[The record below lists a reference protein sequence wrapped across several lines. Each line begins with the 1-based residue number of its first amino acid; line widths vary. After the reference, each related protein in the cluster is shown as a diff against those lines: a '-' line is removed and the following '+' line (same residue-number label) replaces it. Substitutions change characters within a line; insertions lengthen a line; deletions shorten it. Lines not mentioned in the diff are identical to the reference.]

1 MYTMSQKNCHRFFRI
16 TLVKR
21 EPISIIFGIK
31 SPEETL
37 HQMVVNLSTLPEYVA
52 ALPCEFFS
60 KYITHMFPSILA
72 IFQ

>member
-37 HQMVVNLSTLPEYVA
+37 HQMVVNLSTLPEVCRRTT
-52 ALPCEFFS
+52 L
-60 KYITHMFPSILA
+60 
-72 IFQ
+72 